1 MTDNKQNSETGKM
14 GSMKDSSMKDS
25 TMDLTKDSIKDS
37 MKDLT
42 KENRINPS
50 IGVASTRQ
58 AKEDV
63 SVSKKTENNQTESL
77 TDNIVSQ
84 VGSALQ
90 GDTDAIKDTF
100 GQAKESTGKAATQ
113 ALGQVKDKAASVID
127 EQKTNLATGLTSV
140 ADGIRQVGENLGK
153 DDQNQVAAL
162 AGKYGE
168 NLAGQVEKFS
178 NYINQKELK
187 ELAHDVEQFARR
199 NPVLFIGGALALGIL
214 AARFLKSSGS
224 SNQNSRRRSGNNRS
238 ETGDNRSEKSSM
250 SRI

>member
-1 MTDNKQNSETGKM
+1 MAENKQNSETGKM
-14 GSMKDSSMKDS
+14 DSMKDSSIKDS

-50 IGVASTRQ
+50 IGVASTRE

-90 GDTDAIKDTF
+90 GDTGAIKDTF

-178 NYINQKELK
+178 NYINQKEVK
-187 ELAHDVEQFARR
+187 DLARDVEQFARR
-199 NPVLFIGGALALGIL
+199 NPALFIGGALALGIL

-238 ETGDNRSEKSSM
+238 ETMDNRSENSSM